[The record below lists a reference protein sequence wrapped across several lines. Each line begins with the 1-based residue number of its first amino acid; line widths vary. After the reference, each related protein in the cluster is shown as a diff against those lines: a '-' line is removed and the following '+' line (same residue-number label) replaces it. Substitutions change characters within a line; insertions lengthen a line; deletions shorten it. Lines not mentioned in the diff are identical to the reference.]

1 MRICCDAGGSTVRFA
16 LIDMDFNVRRL
27 AKYPVS
33 EFGEIGDGFVMS
45 VAKFLKS
52 RSRHLRV
59 ENKVCEFVV
68 SAAGWKVS
76 FKKFRLDD

>member
-1 MRICCDAGGSTVRFA
+1 
-16 LIDMDFNVRRL
+16 MDFNVRRL

-45 VAKFLKS
+45 VAKFLKAI
-52 RSRHLRV
+52 RDTCKL
-59 ENKVCEFVV
+59 NKVCEFVV
-68 SAAGWKVS
+68 SAASWKVS